1 MYNKGVKDDF
11 VVTYLEPID
20 KNNCY
25 QTKSPRVVVCHE
37 KLGDVV
43 SYYKCDAYLRLHFD
57 DLVSD
62 KNVAR
67 CCNILKIICK
77 KVMEAEEM
85 GDKEEH
91 TDFYTYKYFKKNG
104 TFKHSRKY
112 LIHKFFCSVN
122 PRIICYDI
130 EKYWKGKENSSF
142 TLRELIDEQKYK
154 FFVDYWNSVPDYE
167 SVRKVLLKILSKDMV
182 DKLSVTY

>member
-37 KLGDVV
+37 KLGNVV

-85 GDKEEH
+85 GDKEDH
-91 TDFYTYKYFKKNG
+91 TDFTLIN
-104 TFKHSRKY
+104 TLRKTVH
-112 LIHKFFCSVN
+112 LNTVGNIINKFFCSVN

-142 TLRELIDEQKYK
+142 TLRELLTDEEKYK

>member
-11 VVTYLEPID
+11 VVTYLEPIG
-20 KNNCY
+20 KNGRCR
-25 QTKSPRVVVCHE
+25 TKSPRVAVCHE
-37 KLGDVV
+37 KLGDVI

-57 DLVSD
+57 DLVSE
-62 KNVAR
+62 KNVAT

-85 GDKEEH
+85 GDKEDH
-91 TDFYTYKYFKKNG
+91 TDFYTYNYFKKNG
-104 TFKHSRKY
+104 TFEYSRKH
-112 LIHKFFCSVN
+112 LTQKFFCSIN

-130 EKYWKGKENSSF
+130 EKYQKGKEF
-142 TLRELIDEQKYK
+142 TLRELLTDEQKYK